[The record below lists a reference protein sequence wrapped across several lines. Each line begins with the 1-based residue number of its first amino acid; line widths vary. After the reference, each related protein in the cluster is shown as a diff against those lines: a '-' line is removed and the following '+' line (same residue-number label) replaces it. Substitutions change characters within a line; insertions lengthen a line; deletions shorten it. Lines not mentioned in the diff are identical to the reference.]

1 MACKGIIITHNM
13 KLRQIGHT
21 TSSMDRRFPLKLLV
35 NMLAFAEALLAGMY
49 V

>member
-1 MACKGIIITHNM
+1 MVCKGIIIKHNM
-13 KLRQIGHT
+13 KLRQIGQT

-35 NMLAFAEALLAGMY
+35 NMLAFVEALLAGMY